1 MENIRHLHY
10 GGKHRSQE
18 SRVSKVD
25 YKSTSAAII
34 RRNKSDCLY
43 FRIPFRRLDTDLKLQ
58 QAAGL
63 KYGSGGAGAHA
74 RVGCS
79 SAAGWHQR
87 RPHSCRE
94 LPLAALFS
102 RLTSGLFGFRIP
114 KNLPALRVSGCSS
127 LRVLTARAT
136 RSRRIVDC
144 PLH

>member
-1 MENIRHLHY
+1 MLLCL
-10 GGKHRSQE
+10 S
-18 SRVSKVD
+18 
-25 YKSTSAAII
+25 II
-34 RRNKSDCLY
+34 VCIS
-43 FRIPFRRLDTDLKLQ
+43 FRRLDTDLKLQ

-102 RLTSGLFGFRIP
+102 RLTSGLFGFPNSKKFTR
-114 KNLPALRVSGCSS
+114 AQS
-127 LRVLTARAT
+127 LGVFE
-136 RSRRIVDC
+136 SQSVDC
-144 PLH
+144 TGNEITSNCGLSIALIGTFFC